1 MTEPGHKWRSGK
13 EQEKRMGAGGASG
26 PRDSGANQERE
37 PRDYV
42 AETAGLGRDQKLP
55 HGLGKFKVG
64 AG

>member
-1 MTEPGHKWRSGK
+1 
-13 EQEKRMGAGGASG
+13 MGAGGASG